1 MAWFRVS
8 VMSEVG
14 GARSDRGHLR
24 RRSVCSILTTTQ
36 NAVAMGVALETA
48 DVALVA
54 DDLNKLI
61 STPGLAWRTQSI
73 VRQNLG
79 LSAVVISALIQGAV
93 FAPCSLPAV
102 ARAHKPSAFLLI
114 GSGRQ
119 MLKG

>member
-1 MAWFRVS
+1 
-8 VMSEVG
+8 MSEVG

-24 RRSVCSILTTTQ
+24 RWSGFSMFTTTQ
-36 NAVAMGVALETA
+36 HAVAMGAAGTDVVLETA

-93 FAPCSLPAV
+93 FAPRSLPAV